1 MSAFR
6 RTSVWILALSLLSA
20 ATIAGCRGT
29 FEDRAVGPPPGIEG
43 YVVKKQDDR
52 MLVVAADR
60 SAIWFSSAPRKA
72 KVGQR
77 VQVWYGESQE
87 SYPARAKADRATIV
101 LSPKPSGAD
110 LSEADAVREA
120 LRAYE
125 SAAVPVVRQAEYDAA
140 LDQWSVTIG
149 VEDAEK
155 VERVK
160 DAPE

>member
-1 MSAFR
+1 MSVFR
-6 RTSVWILALSLLSA
+6 RTSIWILALSLLSA

-29 FEDRAVGPPPGIEG
+29 FEDQAVGPPPGIEG
-43 YVVKKQDDR
+43 YIVKKQEGN

-60 SAIWFSSAPRKA
+60 TAIWFSSAPGKA

-77 VQVWYGESQE
+77 VQVWYGETQE
-87 SYPARAKADRATIV
+87 SYPARAKADRTTIV
-101 LSPKPSGAD
+101 LSPKPTQAD

-125 SAAVPVVRQAEYDAA
+125 SATAPVVRQAEYDASA
-140 LDQWSVTIG
+140 DAWSVTIG
-149 VEDAEK
+149 IEDAEK

-160 DAPE
+160 DAP